1 MKSLAQ
7 KLSLLFAGVVLL
19 TCVILIGTT
28 MILFRQIEPKMENVL
43 YENTLDSYKT
53 EVKSEVQ
60 SAVSVVSYYY
70 ELSKSGKMSEADAQA
85 AALEALRNLRYGDD
99 QSGYFWVDGT
109 DYTLVM
115 HPILPDQEGN
125 NRYDLTDKNG
135 VKIIQEIMKSAQAG
149 GGFNEFYFTKSDGV
163 TVAPKVAYSEPFNE
177 WN

>member
-1 MKSLAQ
+1 MKSLAK
-7 KLSLLFAGVVLL
+7 KLSLFFAGVVLF
-19 TCVILIGTT
+19 TCIILIGTT
-28 MILFRQIEPKMENVL
+28 IVLFQQIEAKMENVL
-43 YENTLDSYKT
+43 YDNTLESYKT

-70 ELSKSGKMSEADAQA
+70 DLSQSGKMSEADAQA
-85 AALEALRNLRYGDD
+85 EALETLRNLRYGDD

-135 VKIIQEIMKSAQAG
+135 VKII
-149 GGFNEFYFTKSDGV
+149 
-163 TVAPKVAYSEPFNE
+163 
-177 WN
+177 